1 MTNKEISCTIAIAE
15 CPHSGQKVSINQM
28 GDKFTVCYINGTH
41 DCTRNQFDT
50 FSNAMFA
57 YQTFIEHFR
66 ENKEVVIMKDVQERF
81 ETLKSMNT
89 IIKSMNDESAYSAWI
104 YVVPDEADDDELR
117 EIAEEDEESFKEA
130 CNLFAK
136 LVKKYMKYGMYIDGE
151 VYGATE

>member
-1 MTNKEISCTIAIAE
+1 
-15 CPHSGQKVSINQM
+15 
-28 GDKFTVCYINGTH
+28 
-41 DCTRNQFDT
+41 
-50 FSNAMFA
+50 
-57 YQTFIEHFR
+57 
-66 ENKEVVIMKDVQERF
+66 MKNVQERF
-81 ETLKSMNT
+81 EALKSMNN

-104 YVVPDEADDDELR
+104 YVVPDEADDDELQ